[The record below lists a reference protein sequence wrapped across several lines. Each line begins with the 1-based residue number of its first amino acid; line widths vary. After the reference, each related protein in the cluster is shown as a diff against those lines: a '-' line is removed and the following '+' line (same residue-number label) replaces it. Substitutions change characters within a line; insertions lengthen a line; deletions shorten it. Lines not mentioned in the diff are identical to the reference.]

1 MEVIWGQVVK
11 IFMWSFKTKKL
22 KQQLI
27 IIYFVY
33 TKFDDVSYE
42 TSYHL
47 LMFQLSW
54 LLAETK
60 SSDVKAGE
68 IVVWKQDK
76 F

>member
-1 MEVIWGQVVK
+1 MVK
-11 IFMWSFKTKKL
+11 IFMWSFKLKNS

-33 TKFDDVSYE
+33 TKFGDVSYHE
-42 TSYHL
+42 TSHHF
-47 LMFQLSW
+47 LMFQLPW

-60 SSDVKAGE
+60 RSDVKAGE
-68 IVVWKQDK
+68 IVIWKQDK

>member
-1 MEVIWGQVVK
+1 
-11 IFMWSFKTKKL
+11 MWSFKTKKL

-33 TKFDDVSYE
+33 TKFGDVSYQE
-42 TSYHL
+42 TSHHL
-47 LMFQLSW
+47 LMFQLPW
-54 LLAETK
+54 LLVETK
-60 SSDVKAGE
+60 RGDVKAGE